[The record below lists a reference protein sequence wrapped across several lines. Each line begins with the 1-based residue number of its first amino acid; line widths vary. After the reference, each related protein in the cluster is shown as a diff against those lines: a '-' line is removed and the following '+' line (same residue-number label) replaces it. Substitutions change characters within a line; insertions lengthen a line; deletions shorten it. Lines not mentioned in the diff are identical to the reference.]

1 MNPKIKKGY
10 FNIFQV
16 FQLFQHKNSK
26 SDFSNYLNLIKSL
39 INSGLIISADSP
51 NKEVSFQGRFEE
63 YLSQRNRDFR
73 EIGKNYNGDITKI
86 AERPTVKFS
95 AGYDY
100 MEVESDINDKLEE
113 SQNEYIGQLVALYQL
128 EEIHTGIPTK
138 DYKNRFLL
146 FPSKITLEDG
156 STRYIGIYLTVFKHG
171 YGIIHLC
178 YDIDNQEF
186 GDFNFPD
193 WEVGIQ
199 KAMVPEIL
207 INGENSYSLK
217 KKARVNSL
225 NQLVNVY
232 REYIEGLLLNN
243 LSSEYKTNYYNLC
256 LSDYAYQPD
265 DYENEPSKNY
275 NETLFK
281 LLFAPITEYSLKSTN
296 DITSFVSSRYFSFS
310 KNFRLYANS
319 NRTISTYGKKLKK
332 SDEHQHLTES
342 EFNRLCQNSSLGGI
356 IMAIEMLLLKKINQQ
371 QYSIN
376 QLNENTSLKR
386 MIDINILEQT
396 NYIHE
401 FSQYF
406 YSYGSVREL
415 INFLNEK
422 CEDFLQSNLINER
435 RKKLERLINLKKE
448 RNVASFTMIGPIL
461 SVAFTLI
468 LSLPTLE
475 QLLKL
480 VNKEELLLESYI
492 SINIIF
498 ILIISWFLKE
508 QIKESYITFNKT
520 SLPKIKRVSFRIQII
535 LFLKTYDLSVF
546 MNRDIRTFFAKG

>member
-1 MNPKIKKGY
+1 MNAKIKKGY

-16 FQLFQHKNSK
+16 FQIFQHKNEK
-26 SDFSNYLNLIKSL
+26 SNYSNYINFIESL
-39 INSGLIISADSP
+39 VNSGLIISAESP
-51 NKEVSFQGRFEE
+51 DKEVYFPEKFNK
-63 YLSQRNRDFR
+63 YLSQRKNDFR
-73 EIGKNYNGDITKI
+73 KHGGNYRGDIKKI
-86 AERPTVKFS
+86 AENSTVRVS
-95 AGYDY
+95 ANHIEIEG
-100 MEVESDINDKLEE
+100 DINDKLEE
-113 SQNEYIGQLVALYQL
+113 SQTEYIEQLVALYQL
-128 EEIHTGIPTK
+128 EELHTGIPTK

-146 FPSKITLEDG
+146 FPSRITLEDG
-156 STRYIGIYLTVFKHG
+156 STQYIGIYLTIFKHG
-171 YGIIHLC
+171 YSIIHLC
-178 YDIDNQEF
+178 YDIENQEF
-186 GDFNFPD
+186 EDFNHSN
-193 WEVGIQ
+193 WEVTIQ

-207 INGENSYSLK
+207 INGGNPYSLK
-217 KKARVNSL
+217 KKARVYSL

-243 LSSEYKTNYYNLC
+243 FSSGFNTNYYNLC

-265 DYENEPSKNY
+265 DYEVEPSKNC
-275 NETLFK
+275 NEILFK
-281 LLFAPITEYSLKSTN
+281 LLYAPITEFSLKSTS
-296 DITSFVSSRYFSFS
+296 DIISFVSDRYFSFS

-319 NRTISTYGKKLKK
+319 NRTISTYGKKLKN
-332 SDEHQHLTES
+332 SDEYINLNEN

-356 IMAIEMLLLKKINQQ
+356 IMGIEMILLKKINQQ
-371 QYSIN
+371 QYGIDELN
-376 QLNENTSLKR
+376 QNTSLKK

-422 CEDFLQSNLINER
+422 CEDFLQSNLISER
-435 RKKLERLINLKKE
+435 REKLERLIHLKKE

-461 SVAFTLI
+461 SVALTLI

-480 VNKEELLLESYI
+480 VNKEELLLQSYI
-492 SINIIF
+492 AINFIF
-498 ILIISWFLKE
+498 ILIISWFLRE
-508 QIKESYITFNKT
+508 QIKESYITYNKT
-520 SLPKIKRVSFRIQII
+520 SLPKIKRGSFRIQTI

-546 MNRDIRTFFAKG
+546 MNRDIRTFLAKG